1 MLLHWLHF
9 NDMDWWGFL
18 GNCIQISFLLPKS
31 WHWPIHIEGWQK
43 KSSTSWRFTTFRWRQ
58 SCYCLWIQEKQRSH
72 IHPQLL
78 LGTRGWQEDRKAL
91 FPAQLWFSDHW
102 QVPWKQCAWA
112 CPPISSLQLCSILSS
127 LLGKSWWLC
136 FLSSIKS
143 STETVTSMVQVSKSQ
158 CSSGFTNTWLIEKE
172 NGIKN
177 FPYVENI

>member
-1 MLLHWLHF
+1 MGLSRELHSNIF
-9 NDMDWWGFL
+9 PFA
-18 GNCIQISFLLPKS
+18 QILTLT
-31 WHWPIHIEGWQK
+31 HIEGWQK

-143 STETVTSMVQVSKSQ
+143 STETVTSTVQVSKSQ
-158 CSSGFTNTWLIEKE
+158 CSSGFTNTWLIEAE

-177 FPYVENI
+177 FPYIENI